1 LATDSRFFDMG
12 MLPVTHVFA
21 MHRVVDGA
29 AERMQGS
36 LRPDVRW
43 SGASEW
49 VRSSGE
55 WRSFLLRSSRCLLT
69 SQHTA
74 KTFLAGRRHC
84 QPATFLLSIVMVT
97 SIVIR

>member
-1 LATDSRFFDMG
+1 MG

-43 SGASEW
+43 SGASE
-49 VRSSGE
+49 
-55 WRSFLLRSSRCLLT
+55 
-69 SQHTA
+69 
-74 KTFLAGRRHC
+74 
-84 QPATFLLSIVMVT
+84 
-97 SIVIR
+97 